1 MSAVSNDPDNLPG
14 KPGVYILKDIK
25 NRILYVGKAKSL
37 KKRVKSY
44 FKDELDSPKTRAMMR
59 QFHSLEYIV
68 TDTEKEAL
76 ILESNLIKKHQ
87 PRYNIRLKDDK
98 RYPYIKITN
107 ENYPRILITRR
118 VVDDGSYYYGPF
130 TDVTALR
137 RMLKFLKSIFKIRE
151 CKNMDG
157 PCLNYQINLCEAPC
171 DGKISKRDY
180 KKLVDRANLFF
191 EGKYK
196 EIMGI
201 LRKMMKETAAN
212 QEYEKAA
219 VLRDQIGSLKE
230 IVERQKMEFN
240 RHLEQDVIACSLDE
254 DFAAVV
260 VFSVRN
266 GKIIGKEDFIMSGL
280 ISDEENTIERADHQT
295 KESTAI
301 KYVEKSIE
309 RSVKKSVET
318 GQEAVLS
325 AFIKQYYS
333 GPRAIPSQLIL
344 QYHVDDEDL
353 ILEWLKEKSDED
365 VTLKVPDEGLEYRL
379 VKMVAKNA
387 DIIRN
392 HQKQVKGALLEV
404 KNYLGIPKIPRL
416 IEAFDI
422 SNISGKM
429 AVGSMVVFEE
439 GVPKKKSYRRY
450 KLKTPG
456 PDDYA
461 MMREVLNR
469 RYQKLR
475 DDDKFNTPP
484 KLMDNVERK
493 TNSRKH
499 GSVTW
504 PDLIVIDG
512 GKGQLNVALEV
523 LKSLNISNIPVIG
536 IAKEFEHIFLPD
548 ISTPI
553 ILPSKSE
560 ALHLL
565 KRIRDEAH
573 RFAISYH
580 KKLRAKDIEDS
591 LLDHIPGVGPKR
603 KLNLI
608 RHFGS
613 LQKIKEASIEQIAE
627 VDGINLNLASIIQ
640 EYLCD
645 EDLI

>member
-1 MSAVSNDPDNLPG
+1 MSALSNDPDNLPE
-14 KPGVYILKDIK
+14 KPGVYILKDIED
-25 NRILYVGKAKSL
+25 RILYVGKAKSL

-44 FKDELDSPKTRAMMR
+44 FKDELDSPKTKTMMR

-76 ILESNLIKKHQ
+76 ILESNLIKKHL

-118 VVDDGSYYYGPF
+118 VLDDGSYYYGPF

-171 DGKISKRDY
+171 DGKISKKDY
-180 KKLVDRANLFF
+180 KKLVDRVNLFF

-196 EIMGI
+196 EIMAI
-201 LRKMMKETAAN
+201 LRNMMEESAVN

-219 VLRDQIGSLKE
+219 ILRDQIGSLKE
-230 IVERQKMEFN
+230 MVERQKMEFN

-254 DFAAVV
+254 NFAAVV

-266 GKIIGKEDFIMSGL
+266 GKIIGKEDYIMSGL
-280 ISDEENTIERADHQT
+280 ISGEENTVKTDQKT
-295 KESTAI
+295 KESTTT
-301 KYVEKSIE
+301 KYVEK
-309 RSVKKSVET
+309 SVKKSVET
-318 GQEAVLS
+318 DQEAVLS

-344 QYHVDDEDL
+344 QHHVEDEEL
-353 ILEWLKEKSDED
+353 ITEWLKEKSED
-365 VTLKVPDEGLEYRL
+365 DVIIKVPEEGLEYRL

-387 DIIRN
+387 DIIKN

-404 KNYLGIPKIPRL
+404 KKYLGIPKIPRH

-450 KLKTPG
+450 KIKTPG

-469 RYQKLR
+469 RYQKLVN
-475 DDDKFNTPP
+475 DEIYKTPQQ
-484 KLMDNVERK
+484 LEDNVKRK
-493 TNSRKH
+493 AKSRNQE
-499 GSVTW
+499 SATW
-504 PDLIVIDG
+504 PDLIIIDG

-523 LKSLNISNIPVIG
+523 LKSLNILDIPVIG
-536 IAKEFEHIFLPD
+536 IAKEFEHIFLPN
-548 ISTPI
+548 ISTPL
-553 ILPSKSE
+553 ILPPKSE

-565 KRIRDEAH
+565 KRVRDESH

-580 KKLRAKDIEDS
+580 KKLRSKDIEDS
-591 LLDHIPGVGPKR
+591 LLNHIPGVGPKR
-603 KLNLI
+603 KLKLI

-613 LQKIKEASIEQIAE
+613 LQRIKDAGIKQIAE
-627 VDGINLNLASIIQ
+627 VDGISLNQARIIHDYLNDGNLN
-640 EYLCD
+640 
-645 EDLI
+645 